1 MGSGRARSARC
12 RQPLPPLPWRAQD
25 QQSRSAM
32 CVAPA
37 PRRAAPL
44 ALVRRHLLRA
54 GVVGGPRPILELH
67 APVKH
72 GWDARRAATIRATPA
87 VACPQLCMQLG
98 CGAGGP
104 AHTRRG
110 GTAPTRDRRG
120 HPQHQARKHNSPFH
134 FPMSRGVSPM
144 VYLRGRGALNQVIQG
159 FFYGAEWN
167 RVMIIAIRML
177 IEHMNGITC
186 RPLLPEAARRFET
199 APAAYQPLSWQ
210 TRRMLCH
217 RTAGCRAG
225 ERSTPSGDTATPR
238 INS

>member
-1 MGSGRARSARC
+1 MLQSNTAGTQGEPRQSGPRQRSPARSFACSWAAARGSTHAAGAAAQ
-12 RQPLPPLPWRAQD
+12 RQRPIAA
-25 QQSRSAM
+25 AM
-32 CVAPA
+32 
-37 PRRAAPL
+37 RAANHP
-44 ALVRRHLLRA
+44 
-54 GVVGGPRPILELH
+54 
-67 APVKH
+67 
-72 GWDARRAATIRATPA
+72 
-87 VACPQLCMQLG
+87 
-98 CGAGGP
+98 
-104 AHTRRG
+104 
-110 GTAPTRDRRG
+110 G